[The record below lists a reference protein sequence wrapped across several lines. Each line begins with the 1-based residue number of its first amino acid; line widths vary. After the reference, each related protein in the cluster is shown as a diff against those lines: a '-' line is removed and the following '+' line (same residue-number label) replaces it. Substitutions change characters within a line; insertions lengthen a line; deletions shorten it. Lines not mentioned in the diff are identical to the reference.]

1 VALIYPHL
9 NIFIKEAR
17 MRVENWALL
26 DRFLILGSE
35 ENTYRVG
42 RWELD
47 VEAAPAIR
55 ACLKTDGP
63 RVVRTVLDGSARD
76 PALFVLALAA
86 SPKFADAK
94 TNAAALDALPR
105 VARTGAQL
113 RKFAAFCSNL
123 RGWGRSLRSA
133 IAQWYVSKPAAELAR
148 QLLESGD
155 QAWSHRDLLR
165 LSHPRPATPAHNALF
180 QWVVDGKRGHL
191 ATADMLDGQ
200 LRPIYAFEL
209 AKSARTED
217 QIVRLVEDYRL
228 GVEQVPPRWK
238 SSSRVW
244 ETLLGSMSYLELV
257 RNLGQLTAV
266 GLVRPQSATTA
277 LVVARLLDRKRVEN
291 SKVHPIAL
299 LDAFRT
305 YREADGFTPVP
316 SVIDALNSAFYMAFD
331 NVRPSGKRIYL
342 AVDANCSMGRSR
354 CVGMPSLSAAMASL
368 ALSMI
373 YAKTEP
379 LLTAGPFQGPP
390 GIASQAIGAALN
402 RGLRVDAFV
411 VLTDLGKSDEAA
423 HRYTLDRYRQ
433 STGIATRLAVIAM
446 AAEDCNMTDRNDP
459 LQMSVAGFD
468 ASVPEILAQFI
479 RGA

>member
-1 VALIYPHL
+1 
-9 NIFIKEAR
+9 

-42 RWELD
+42 RWDLD

-86 SPKFADAK
+86 SPKFADAR

-148 QLLESGD
+148 QLLESED
-155 QAWSHRDLLR
+155 QQAWSHRDLLR

-209 AKSARTED
+209 AKNARTED
-217 QIVRLVEDYRL
+217 QVVHLIEDYRL
-228 GVEQVPPRWK
+228 GLEQVPPRWK
-238 SSSRVW
+238 NSPRVW
-244 ETLLGSMSYLELV
+244 EALLGSMSYLELV
-257 RNLGQLTAV
+257 RTLGQLTAV

-342 AVDANCSMGRSR
+342 AVDANCSMGRSQ

-379 LLTAGPFQGPP
+379 FYTAGSFQGRQ
-390 GIASQAIGAALN
+390 GVATLAIEDALS

-411 VLTDLGKSDEAA
+411 VLTDLEKSGESAQRCA
-423 HRYTLDRYRQ
+423 LDLYRQ
-433 STGIATRLAVIAM
+433 STGIAARLAVIAM
-446 AAEDCNMTDRNDP
+446 AAEDCNMTDPCDP
-459 LQMSVAGFD
+459 LHMSVAGFD

-479 RGA
+479 RGS

>member
-1 VALIYPHL
+1 
-9 NIFIKEAR
+9 

-86 SPKFADAK
+86 SPKFADAR

-148 QLLESGD
+148 QLLESED
-155 QAWSHRDLLR
+155 QQAWSHRDLLR

-209 AKSARTED
+209 AKNAGTED
-217 QIVRLVEDYRL
+217 QVVHLIEDYRL
-228 GVEQVPPRWK
+228 GLEQVPPRWK
-238 SSSRVW
+238 NSPRVW
-244 ETLLGSMSYLELV
+244 EALLGSMSYLELV
-257 RNLGQLTAV
+257 RTLGQLTAV

-305 YREADGFTPVP
+305 YREAESFTPVP
-316 SVIDALNSAFYMAFD
+316 SVIEALNSAFYMSFD
-331 NVRPSGKRIYL
+331 NVRPSGRRIYL
-342 AVDANCSMGRSR
+342 AVDANCSMGRSQ

-379 LLTAGPFQGPP
+379 FYTAGSFQGRQ
-390 GIASQAIGAALN
+390 GVATLAIEDALN
-402 RGLRVDAFV
+402 RGLHVDAFV
-411 VLTDLGKSDEAA
+411 VVTDLEKSGESAPRCA
-423 HRYTLDRYRQ
+423 LDLYRQ

-446 AAEDCNMTDRNDP
+446 AAEDCNMTDPNDP

-468 ASVPEILAQFI
+468 ASVPEILAQFV
-479 RGA
+479 RGS

>member
-1 VALIYPHL
+1 
-9 NIFIKEAR
+9 

-200 LRPIYAFEL
+200 LRPIYGFEL

-331 NVRPSGKRIYL
+331 NVRSSGKRIYL

-379 LLTAGPFQGPP
+379 LFTAGSFQGPP
-390 GIASQAIGAALN
+390 GIAPQAIEAALN

-411 VLTDLGKSDEAA
+411 VLTDLGKSGEAA

>member
-1 VALIYPHL
+1 
-9 NIFIKEAR
+9 

-86 SPKFADAK
+86 SPKFADAE

-113 RKFAAFCSNL
+113 RKFAAFCTNL

-133 IAQWYVSKPAAELAR
+133 IAQWYVSKPASELAR
-148 QLLESGD
+148 QLLESED
-155 QAWSHRDLLR
+155 QQAWSHRDLLR

-180 QWVVDGKRGHL
+180 QWVVEGKRGHL

-209 AKSARTED
+209 AKNARTED
-217 QIVRLVEDYRL
+217 QIVHLIEDYRL
-228 GVEQVPPRWK
+228 AAEMVPLRWK
-238 SSSRVW
+238 TSPRVW
-244 ETLLGSMSYLELV
+244 EALLGSMSYLELV
-257 RNLGQLTAV
+257 RNLDQLTAV

-291 SKVHPIAL
+291 SKAHPLAL
-299 LDAFRT
+299 LDSFRT
-305 YREADGFTPVP
+305 YREAEGFTPVP
-316 SVIDALNSAFYMAFD
+316 SVIEALNSAFYMAFD
-331 NVRPSGKRIYL
+331 NVRPSGRRIYL
-342 AVDANCSMGRSR
+342 AVDANCSMGRSQ

-379 LLTAGPFQGPP
+379 YYTSGSFQGRQ
-390 GIASQAIGAALN
+390 GIATLAIEDALN

-411 VLTDLGKSDEAA
+411 VLTDLETSGEA
-423 HRYTLDRYRQ
+423 HRCALDRYRQ

-446 AAEDCNMTDRNDP
+446 AAEDCNMTDPDDP
-459 LQMSVAGFD
+459 LQMSIAGFD

-479 RGA
+479 QGS

>member
-1 VALIYPHL
+1 
-9 NIFIKEAR
+9 
-17 MRVENWALL
+17 
-26 DRFLILGSE
+26 
-35 ENTYRVG
+35 
-42 RWELD
+42 
-47 VEAAPAIR
+47 
-55 ACLKTDGP
+55 
-63 RVVRTVLDGSARD
+63 
-76 PALFVLALAA
+76 LFVLALAA

-113 RKFAAFCSNL
+113 RKFAAFCTSV

-133 IAQWYVSKPAAELAR
+133 IAHWYVSKPASELAR
-148 QLLESGD
+148 QLLESED

-165 LSHPRPATPAHNALF
+165 LSHPRPATAAHNALF
-180 QWVVDGKRGHL
+180 QWVVEGKRGHL

-209 AKSARTED
+209 AKNAGTED
-217 QIVRLVEDYRL
+217 QMVRLIEDYRL
-228 GVEQVPPRWK
+228 GVEQVPLPWK
-238 SSSRVW
+238 NSPRVW
-244 ETLLGSMSYLELV
+244 EALLGSMSYLELV
-257 RNLGQLTAV
+257 RNLSQLTAV

-305 YREADGFTPVP
+305 YREAEGFTPVP
-316 SVIDALNSAFYMAFD
+316 SVMEALNSAFYMAFD
-331 NVRPSGKRIYL
+331 NVRPSDRRIYL
-342 AVDANCSMGRSR
+342 AVDADCSMGRSQ

-379 LLTAGPFQGPP
+379 YYTAGSFQGGQ
-390 GIASQAIGAALN
+390 GIATLAIEDSLN

-411 VLTDLGKSDEAA
+411 VLTDLEKSGEAA
-423 HRYTLDRYRQ
+423 QGCALDRYRQ

-446 AAEDCNMTDRNDP
+446 AAEDCNMTDPDDP
-459 LQMSVAGFD
+459 LQMSIAGFD
-468 ASVPEILAQFI
+468 ASVPEILAQFV
-479 RGA
+479 RGS